1 MPTAPFHASASDDV
15 AAHAAAPT
23 TGAAPAAAPSDAA
36 QRELELIRA
45 YQRGDLR
52 AGETLVREQLR
63 LVRSIAHGY
72 RLWGAPLEDLVQQ
85 GSIGLLKAM
94 QRFDATRTQSLQAY
108 AGYWIRAEI
117 RDYVVRSYRIVRLGT
132 TRTERKA
139 LRTFRVSAVEGPVE
153 LAQRSGMPLARCE
166 QLWPLLARGDTRID
180 DTRLCSAPLD
190 RLTHDPRNP
199 ELLALHAERLSQ
211 LRARVDAALSGLT
224 SRERR
229 IVEARMMSDEP
240 STLEALAGEFGLSRE
255 RIRQLE
261 AAAKVK
267 IKGSLEVEAA
277 A

>member
-1 MPTAPFHASASDDV
+1 MQTAPCPASVSENSESSAV
-15 AAHAAAPT
+15 
-23 TGAAPAAAPSDAA
+23 AAAPSGDV
-36 QRELELIRA
+36 QHELALIRA

-52 AGETLVREQLR
+52 AGDRLMREHLR

-72 RLWGAPLEDLVQQ
+72 RLWGVPLEDLVQQ
-85 GSIGLLKAM
+85 GSLGLLKAM
-94 QRFDATRTQSLQAY
+94 ERFDASRTQSLQAY

-139 LRTFRVSAVEGPVE
+139 LRTFRVSSVEDPAQ
-153 LAQRSGMPLARCE
+153 LAQQSGMPLARCE

-190 RLTHDPRNP
+190 RLTHDARDP
-199 ELLALHAERLSQ
+199 ELLALQAEYISRLRQ
-211 LRARVDAALSGLT
+211 RVEAALSALT

-229 IVEARMMSDEP
+229 IVEARMMTDEP
-240 STLEALAGEFGLSRE
+240 STLEALASEFGLSRE

>member
-1 MPTAPFHASASDDV
+1 MPNAPISASPANPKPNAESDDV
-15 AAHAAAPT
+15 
-23 TGAAPAAAPSDAA
+23 
-36 QRELELIRA
+36 RELELIRA
-45 YQRGDLR
+45 YQRGDQR
-52 AGETLVREQLR
+52 AGDQLMREHLR

-72 RLWGAPLEDLVQQ
+72 RLWGVPLDDLVQQ

-94 QRFDATRTQSLQAY
+94 ERFDAERTQSLQAY

-139 LRTFRVSAVEGPVE
+139 LRTFRVSAVEDATQ
-153 LAQRSGMPLARCE
+153 LAQQSGMPLARCE
-166 QLWPLLARGDTRID
+166 QLWPLLTRGDTRID
-180 DTRLCSAPLD
+180 DTRVCSAPLD
-190 RLTHDPRNP
+190 RLTHDARDP
-199 ELLALHAERLSQ
+199 ELLALHAEQASL
-211 LRARVDAALSGLT
+211 LRARVDAALSGLS

-240 STLEALAGEFGLSRE
+240 STLEALASEFGLSRE

-267 IKGSLEVEAA
+267 IKGSLTIEAA